1 MRVKTL
7 HRIFE
12 PLPLRQK
19 HLPCR
24 MTPDTEQWFFSQ
36 SISSHHLCKNIF
48 ASICFS
54 AESPLHWHMR
64 HDTPTYRAGVSPSP
78 LIKYVVKI
86 NIYILIFFD
95 SEQTWAGGDVPSP
108 DIMSVSTLA
117 TPHLASI
124 AQQRP
129 ALCNHTRGGGG
140 MKMKNRQ

>member
-1 MRVKTL
+1 MVLLTIDFQPPFVQKTL
-7 HRIFE
+7 
-12 PLPLRQK
+12 LLQ
-19 HLPCR
+19 
-24 MTPDTEQWFFSQ
+24 
-36 SISSHHLCKNIF
+36 F
-48 ASICFS
+48 AS
-54 AESPLHWHMR
+54 LQNRHWHMR

-95 SEQTWAGGDVPSP
+95 SEQTRAGGDVPSP

-129 ALCNHTRGGGG
+129 AICNRTREGGG

>member
-1 MRVKTL
+1 MLHFRSSLTETETL
-7 HRIFE
+7 AV
-12 PLPLRQK
+12 Q
-19 HLPCR
+19 
-24 MTPDTEQWFFSQ
+24 TDTEQM
-36 SISSHHLCKNIF
+36 SIFISDSSHNRFPATICAKTFLLQF
-48 ASICFS
+48 AS
-54 AESPLHWHMR
+54 LQNRHWHMR

-129 ALCNHTRGGGG
+129 AICNRTREGGGV
-140 MKMKNRQ
+140 KMKTRQ